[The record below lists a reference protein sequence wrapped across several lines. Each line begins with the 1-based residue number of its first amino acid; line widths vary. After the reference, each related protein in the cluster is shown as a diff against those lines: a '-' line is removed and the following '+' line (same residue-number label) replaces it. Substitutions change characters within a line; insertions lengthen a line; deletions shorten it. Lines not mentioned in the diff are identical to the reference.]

1 MNSINERL
9 NRFLPLDEPG
19 TQEFL
24 AMFAE
29 NQSDEGLGN
38 FIRDYESQSRIFSV
52 PVLEAFDINQRK
64 DDLFFGG
71 IPFTS
76 EKWPWP
82 LNSKGHRLYPIAQ
95 IDLKNASEIILFN
108 FGSGKLQIWGEYRGN
123 CYKGFEKNFD
133 KKINSEDWRLRFS
146 DDFKFI
152 FRVISEG
159 DLLDQVLPEVSKE
172 IDSIGD
178 KLFYKYSQIIGLD
191 EGFNKLNWQS
201 QGEMF
206 YPNFEKFFY
215 FGEVSNKKDK
225 KSSIKVSECY
235 QDLEEEFYLALD
247 KELNDSDVMSAD
259 RLWRK
264 IGPVCTL
271 GGYPPSLYHN
281 TFSYDSKIFLFFKCK
296 GDFAVTFKKDSKGIL
311 NFSLDSHYD
320 DVD

>member
-1 MNSINERL
+1 MNSINERV
-9 NRFLPLDEPG
+9 NGFLPLDEPG

-82 LNSKGHRLYPIAQ
+82 LDSKGRRLYPIAQ
-95 IDLKNASEIILFN
+95 IDLENSSEIIQFN
-108 FGSGKLQIWGEYRGN
+108 LGSGKLQIWGEYRGN

-133 KKINSEDWRLRFS
+133 KNITSEDWRLRFS
-146 DDFKFI
+146 DEFKFI
-152 FRVISEG
+152 FRIISEE
-159 DLLDQVLPEVSKE
+159 DLLDE
-172 IDSIGD
+172 ISNEIISELSSVGD
-178 KLFYKYSQIIGLD
+178 KLFYKYSKIIGLN
-191 EGFNKLNWQS
+191 EGLNKLNWQS
-201 QGEMF
+201 LGEMF
-206 YPNFEKFFY
+206 YPSFEKFYY
-215 FGEVSNKKDK
+215 FGELRNGKNK
-225 KSSIKVSECY
+225 SAIKVSEFY
-235 QDLEEEFYLALD
+235 RDLDQEFYFELD
-247 KELNDSDVMSAD
+247 KELNGSDVMTSD
-259 RLWRK
+259 RLWNK

-281 TFSYDSKIFLFFKCK
+281 TFSYDSNILLFFKCK
-296 GDFAVTFKKDSKGIL
+296 GDFAITFKKDRKGIIKFL
-311 NFSLDSHYD
+311 LESHYD

>member
-1 MNSINERL
+1 MNSINERV
-9 NRFLPLDEPG
+9 NGFLPLDEPG

-52 PVLEAFDINQRK
+52 PVLEAFDIDQRK

-76 EKWPWP
+76 KKWPWP
-82 LNSKGHRLYPIAQ
+82 LDSKGRRLYPIAQ

-133 KKINSEDWRLRFS
+133 KHITSEDWRLRFS
-146 DDFKFI
+146 DEFKFI
-152 FRVISEG
+152 FRIISEE
-159 DLLDQVLPEVSKE
+159 DLLDE
-172 IDSIGD
+172 ISNEIISEPSSVGD
-178 KLFYKYSQIIGLD
+178 KLFYKYSKIIGLN
-191 EGFNKLNWQS
+191 EGLNKLNWQS
-201 QGEMF
+201 LGEMF
-206 YPNFEKFFY
+206 YPSFEKFYY
-215 FGEVSNKKDK
+215 FGELRNGKNK
-225 KSSIKVSECY
+225 SAIKVSEFY
-235 QDLEEEFYLALD
+235 RDLEQEFYFELD
-247 KELNDSDVMSAD
+247 KELNDSDVMTSD
-259 RLWRK
+259 RLWNK

-281 TFSYDSKIFLFFKCK
+281 TFSYDSNILLFFKCK
-296 GDFAVTFKKDSKGIL
+296 GDFAITFKKDRKGIL
-311 NFSLDSHYD
+311 KFLLESHYD